1 MNLSDEISQI
11 LGQYATRPTDTSA
24 DFDEVAKGVSPDVV
38 RDGLAHSLRS
48 EQTPS
53 FGNMVG
59 SLFGASNG
67 QQRAGLLGQ
76 LIQAAGPAVLA
87 QLSSGGL
94 GKLLR
99 GAVGPA
105 APQVDPAQA
114 ESLSPKDAEAI
125 ATAAQKNDP
134 GILDRVADF
143 YSRHPDVVKSLG
155 GAALAIALGHMA
167 TKMNAPPR

>member
-1 MNLSDEISQI
+1 MNISEI
-11 LGQYATRPTDTSA
+11 LGQYATRPTDTNA
-24 DFDEVAKGVSPDVV
+24 DFDEVAKGVSPDLV

-48 EQTPS
+48 DKTPS
-53 FGNMVG
+53 FGNMVA

-87 QLSSGGL
+87 QLSGGGL
-94 GKLLR
+94 GKPLR
-99 GAVGPA
+99 GAQGA
-105 APQVDPAQA
+105 AASPQIDPAQA
-114 ESLSPKDAEAI
+114 ESLSPQEAEAI
-125 ATAAQKNDP
+125 ATAAEKNDP

-143 YSRHPDVVKSLG
+143 YARRPDVVKSIG

-167 TKMNAPPR
+167 TKMNAPR